1 MNEAAVAFRSSVLSY
16 LILAG
21 AFLLLVGEI
30 LLGGRR
36 SVELMALAAT
46 VMASLLL
53 FRQFAELRVSR
64 RLFEAQ
70 LAQEARFRSLV
81 QHSSDVV
88 LVVDSEGRV
97 TYVSPS
103 AARIFGEHRTSP
115 SARTSAR

>member
-1 MNEAAVAFRSSVLSY
+1 
-16 LILAG
+16 
-21 AFLLLVGEI
+21 
-30 LLGGRR
+30 
-36 SVELMALAAT
+36 MALAAT

-88 LVVDSEGRV
+88 LVVDSDGRI

-103 AARIFGEHRTSP
+103 AARIFGERSEIAIGTDIRDPGPARGRRALVVDLPAHRT
-115 SARTSAR
+115 